1 MKKTAVFDT
10 ETTGVPIHPK
20 ARMDAQPA
28 ILEFGCALVDEEGNI
43 LKEINLLINPGV
55 IPSNLPKRSNLI
67 DKAKIFKIT
76 GIDTDDLK
84 DCPTFS
90 EVLDQIRPFF
100 EEADQLI
107 AHNLPFDKT
116 LMELDLKRA
125 GIESIEWP
133 WPKIQICTVQEHVE
147 EFGRFKKLT
156 ELYEHYTGTPLA
168 QTHRALD
175 DVHALI
181 EVCKGA
187 GVLR

>member
-1 MKKTAVFDT
+1 MITLVFDT

-20 ARMDAQPA
+20 ARMDAQPR
-28 ILEFGCALVDEEGNI
+28 ILEFGCALVDEEGRI
-43 LKEINLLINPGV
+43 LREINLLINPGK

-76 GIDTDDLK
+76 GIDTDDLV
-84 DCPTFS
+84 DEPTF
-90 EVLDQIRPFF
+90 EDVLDQIRPFF

-107 AHNLPFDKT
+107 AHNLPFDKAM
-116 LMELDLKRA
+116 MELDLKRA
-125 GIESIEWP
+125 GVEDWP
-133 WPKIQICTVQEHVE
+133 WPKVQICTVQEHVE
-147 EFGRFKKLT
+147 EFGRFMKLL
-156 ELYEHYTGTPLA
+156 ELYEHYTGKPLD

-181 EVCKGA
+181 EVCKGS